1 MPDEDREQ
9 VPVVPP
15 FPQTARVDPGLSHRM
30 ARYPRRDTTP
40 EMAIRREI
48 HRRGLRYRVDAPL
61 PGMAR
66 RRADILF
73 TRAKVAVFVDGC
85 FWHGCPIH
93 GTQPKNNGSWW
104 HTKLEGN
111 QARDRDTNARL
122 QAEGWTVLRFW
133 EHEDFFEAADA
144 IEDAVRA
151 SHSRHHSQAG
161 RS

>member
-1 MPDEDREQ
+1 MIDEDHEQ
-9 VPVVPP
+9 VPAVPP
-15 FPQTARVDPGLSHRM
+15 FPRTARVDPGLSHRM
-30 ARYPRRDTTP
+30 AHYPRRDTTP

-48 HRRGLRYRVDAPL
+48 HRRGLRYRVDVPL

-104 HTKLEGN
+104 HTKLAGN

-133 EHEDFFEAADA
+133 EHEDFSEAADA

-151 SHSRHHSQAG
+151 SPSRHHSQAG